1 MGKLK
6 ITNKNNETFTSVSNK
21 FIDNYLAEASG
32 EHIKIYLY
40 LLRLMQAEK
49 EVSTAE
55 LCEIFHIE
63 ESEFCA
69 ALKYWI
75 KKDLLRLTYS
85 GKVLTGITLLPVMT
99 AEERSVDL
107 FADLTAYQSEL
118 DKKKRIISTRAS
130 EDVHEIGTN
139 IYDEKKATKKAVA
152 PIDEDDDAP
161 SERPEKHTRTA
172 SELKEFKSD
181 EAFGDLV
188 YAVEMYTGKQ
198 LTQADLNTL
207 LYIYDDLGF
216 SDDLTQYLVE
226 YCVTLGKKQMRYMEK
241 VAINWF
247 DEGIRDVRSAKETY
261 PANAPLYKSVLKALS
276 IRRSTAT
283 SIEKQFIDTWSNTFG
298 FDENIIL
305 EAANRAMLQKP
316 DSANFPYVNGILESW
331 HKQNVKTMSDIDV
344 LDREFREKQ
353 GASKARKV
361 SGGFIPSSDS
371 DTSQSDDV
379 ISLMNKRIKA

>member
-21 FIDNYLAEASG
+21 FIDNYLAEANG
-32 EHIKIYLY
+32 EHVKIYLY

-55 LCEIFHIE
+55 LCEVFHIE
-63 ESEFCA
+63 ESELCQ

-75 KKDLLRLTYS
+75 KKDLLRLTYT

-139 IYDEKKATKKAVA
+139 IYDEKKAAVKET
-152 PIDEDDDAP
+152 PEVSQDMEEQP
-161 SERPEKHTRTA
+161 ERPEKHTRTA

-181 EAFGDLV
+181 EAFGDLC
-188 YAVEMYTGKQ
+188 YAVETYTGKQ
-198 LTQADLNTL
+198 LTQAALNTL
-207 LYIYDDLGF
+207 LYIYYDLAF

-226 YCVTLGKKQMRYMEK
+226 YCVTLGHKDMRYIEK
-241 VAINWF
+241 VAINWY
-247 DEGIRDVRSAKETY
+247 DEGIRDIESAKDHCKPEPSIY
-261 PANAPLYKSVLKALS
+261 RNVLKELK
-276 IRRSTAT
+276 IRRASAT
-283 SIEKQFIDTWSNTFG
+283 SIEKDYIDSWCKTLG
-298 FDENIIL
+298 FDDSIIL
-305 EAANRAMLQKP
+305 EAARRAMLQKP
-316 DSANFPYVNGILESW
+316 GSANFPYVNGILESW
-331 HKQNVKTMSDIDV
+331 HKQNVKTLQDIEL

-353 GASKARKV
+353 TANKLKKV
-361 SGGFIPSSDS
+361 QGGFIPSTDS